1 MCILSVKMLTHNSL
15 FQHIRPRRIFT
26 LPGLAT
32 CCLATCD
39 RTRLYYILIK
49 ILVMIHRIRLFL
61 SYTQQSI
68 KMHSTDR
75 YEIFK
80 INYRYFCT
88 LVISNFGINLSP
100 IITFKNKRLPQFKW
114 IQHMIFMLHTSGWNK
129 FLMILQIMDRNIMGI
144 KRGFLLKGCTFPQD
158 L

>member
-1 MCILSVKMLTHNSL
+1 MITHNSL

-88 LVISNFGINLSP
+88 LVISNFEINLSP

-114 IQHMIFMLHTSGWNK
+114 RQHTRYDIHVAYIRLE
-129 FLMILQIMDRNIMGI
+129 
-144 KRGFLLKGCTFPQD
+144 
-158 L
+158 

>member
-1 MCILSVKMLTHNSL
+1 MLTHNSL

-68 KMHSTDR
+68 KMHSIDK

-80 INYRYFCT
+80 IHKIYKYA
-88 LVISNFGINLSP
+88 
-100 IITFKNKRLPQFKW
+100 NKPSRQ
-114 IQHMIFMLHTSGWNK
+114 
-129 FLMILQIMDRNIMGI
+129 
-144 KRGFLLKGCTFPQD
+144 
-158 L
+158 